1 MPLQYVIGVD
11 LGGTNLKVGAVSTKG
26 EVLSSAEMPSDVKDG
41 RPALLKKIL
50 NAIEETRHK
59 IKGKR
64 LSGIGLGVPGI
75 IAPETGTVIQSP
87 NLTGWVNFNIKNAL
101 ADKLAW
107 PLYIENDA
115 NAFALGEGWVGAAAG
130 IRNFCCLTLGTGVG
144 GGIVL
149 NGNLWHGVDGYAGEV
164 GHVVVEPDGVPC
176 ACGSWG
182 CLERYVSASALVR
195 MAREGKDDKSAAP
208 LLKSCGGV
216 DGLSAKAIA
225 ELARQGDLFCIGLF
239 MRLAR
244 YLGIGMDGV
253 INLLDIEMLVI
264 GGGLSKAS
272 DLFLASAREEMLKR
286 SFKVPGHGVKVVPAK
301 LGDNGGIIGA
311 AYVALKGIGAI

>member
-1 MPLQYVIGVD
+1 MSLQYVIGVD

-26 EVLSSAEMPSDVKDG
+26 EVFCSAEMPSDVKDG

-59 IKGKR
+59 VKGKR
-64 LSGIGLGVPGI
+64 LSGICLGVPGI
-75 IAPETGTVIQSP
+75 ITPETGTVIQSP
-87 NLTGWVNFNIKNAL
+87 NLTGWVNFNIKNVL

-107 PLYIENDA
+107 PLYVENDA
-115 NAFALGEGWVGAAAG
+115 NAFSLGEGWVGAAAG

-149 NGNLWHGVDGYAGEV
+149 NGNLWHGVDGFAGEI
-164 GHVVVEPDGVPC
+164 GHIVVEPDGVPC

-182 CLERYVSASALVR
+182 CLERYASASALVR
-195 MAREGKDDKSAAP
+195 MAKEGKDDKSAVR
-208 LLKSCGGV
+208 LLKSCGV

-225 ELARQGDLFCIGLF
+225 ELARQGDLFCISLF
-239 MRLAR
+239 KRLAR
-244 YLGIGMDGV
+244 YLGIGMAGV
-253 INLLDIEMLVI
+253 VNLLNIEMIVI

-272 DLFLASAREEMLKR
+272 DLFLTSAREEMLKR
-286 SFKVPGHGVKVVPAK
+286 SFKVPGQGVKVVPAK

-311 AYVALKGIGAI
+311 AYIALKGIGAI